1 MTTQAPGGLHENTA
15 NPLIAEWL
23 NRAGRQWQASAERT
37 GRLLNSGGRPDIV
50 ITQGDRMPVI
60 IECEFDKP
68 AVDDAA
74 SRLGHT
80 LQGETRRFTEII
92 AVGIDGGCRRDSE
105 AEFRRRLEANERIF
119 TIQLVSQPPPPE
131 DKGGK
136 GGGENKD
143 SDDNKVPPKIWPN
156 RPLAATPQDLAAY
169 AEYAQVPQAVI
180 ARETVKIAN
189 AVKAAGETLLTSIMQ
204 TQGRAEPTLA
214 KLRALTG
221 SQHDHE
227 KTPPRVPLEERP
239 EFLRPVCPWV
249 CGCNLQAAHNAGA
262 IWLVAIDL
270 QNDLAQFNRDLQGRG
285 LQTTEEVQRA
295 ATAGQL
301 TPANLLEQWR
311 IILEVNYLPVIE
323 LAIDSLEA
331 GPLGAAA
338 GDGLATLNELGQQ
351 MNGLHAKHIY
361 NFAGE
366 LWQRLVAD
374 REERAAHYTKPEI
387 AELLA
392 QAAASRFAR
401 RPAGQIAALKL
412 LDAACGTG
420 TLIGAGER
428 ALRRLYAA
436 GGGRDANG
444 LHRQRM
450 EEHIYAMDVNG
461 IAGTLTAKRLTDL
474 NVEQNYQRSKVA
486 VITDPAGS
494 LILLDPGI
502 TGVSNVLGYRSVT
515 PTKGIGGE
523 EGVFHVML
531 QGIDWALMN
540 PPYSR
545 PRRGRAQATK
555 GLESLRAKVKRSSYL
570 MGHGQAG
577 LASDFGNLSNIR
589 LAPGGV
595 YSHVLPLTAAHSGS
609 WQGWRQELEKDFTH
623 IVAIANTSKDALQS
637 MSADTG
643 MSEML
648 VIATKRDARPTQWGP
663 APAEILCVNLN
674 AAPATMAEGYA
685 IAQEIAA
692 IPPTQ
697 AQGLFTH
704 GNFTRFQQSQAG
716 FPWGPVGNSND
727 DLTSVIDALMS
738 GESYDPLTMS
748 SHKMAVPMSTLG
760 RISPTGPTH
769 HKIGHPK
776 GAEDPIGAFE
786 WIPLNELAAAP
797 AQQALWA
804 ANSKTQTSIATQ
816 PTHGGNLVSPEEA
829 KEVVRQRSQFHL
841 NRNISWTSQA
851 IAIAYT
857 NQMCH
862 GGSAWNSLQGT
873 DEAANKAVAL
883 YLNSIWG
890 CLTLNAYA
898 KSGQR
903 GPRARLQIGQIAGLP
918 CPAFHSDTPEAAAAR
933 NLAVN
938 HFDEL
943 ANLKLQP
950 LSYCFQDGHR
960 RRIDGVVAE
969 MLGLDAAEAAVQQ
982 MLAYWRTLF
991 AGEPNVN
998 GRQRKIVDALERHRA
1013 GGG

>member
-1 MTTQAPGGLHENTA
+1 MTTQAPGGLHEQTA
-15 NPLIAEWL
+15 NPLLAEWL
-23 NRAGRQWQASAERT
+23 NAAGRQWQASAERT

-60 IECEFDKP
+60 IECEFDQP
-68 AVDDAA
+68 AVKDAA
-74 SRLGHT
+74 SRLGAT
-80 LQGETRRFTEII
+80 LQGETRPFTEVI
-92 AVGIDGGCRRDSE
+92 AVGIAGACRRDSE
-105 AEFRRRLEANERIF
+105 AEFRRRLNDNERIF
-119 TIQLVSQPPPPE
+119 TIQLVSQE
-131 DKGGK
+131 AEGGR
-136 GGGENKD
+136 
-143 SDDNKVPPKIWPN
+143 KIWPN

-169 AEYAQVPQAVI
+169 CEYAQVPQAVI
-180 ARETVKIAN
+180 ARETENIAN
-189 AVKAAGETLLTSIMQ
+189 AVKSAGETLLSSIMQ
-204 TQGRAEPTLA
+204 TRDRAEPTLA

-221 SQHDHE
+221 SQHEHE
-227 KTPPRVPLEERP
+227 KTPLRTPPEERP
-239 EFLRPVCPWV
+239 DLLRPVCPWV

-270 QNDLAQFNRDLQGRG
+270 QNDLAWYNRDLQRRG
-285 LQTTEEVQRA
+285 LQSTEEVQQR
-295 ATAGQL
+295 ATAGRL

-338 GDGLATLNELGQQ
+338 GAVLATLNELGQQ

-366 LWQRLVAD
+366 LWQQLVTD

-392 QAAASRFAR
+392 QAAASRFAA
-401 RPAGQIAALKL
+401 RPYRQIAALKL

-436 GGGRDANG
+436 RGGREPNG

-494 LILLDPGI
+494 LVLLDPGI

-555 GLESLRAKVKRSSYL
+555 GLDSLRAKIKRSSYL

-577 LASDFGNLSNIR
+577 LASDFGNLSNLR
-589 LAPGGV
+589 LAAGGV

-623 IVAIANTSKDALQS
+623 IVAIANTSKDELQS

-663 APAEILCVNLN
+663 AEILCVNLN

-692 IPPTQ
+692 IPATQ

-704 GNFTRFQQSQAG
+704 GNFTRFQQSKAG

-727 DLTSVIDALMS
+727 DLTSVIDALMK
-738 GESYDPLTMS
+738 GESYDPLTLS
-748 SHKMAVPMSTLG
+748 SHKMAVPMSALG
-760 RISPTGPTH
+760 NLSPTGPTH

-786 WIPLNELAAAP
+786 WIPLNELVAAP

-816 PTHGGNLVSPEEA
+816 PTHGGNLISPEEA
-829 KEVVRQRSQFHL
+829 KEVVRQRSKFHL

-857 NQMCH
+857 IRECH

-883 YLNSIWG
+883 YFNSVWG

-933 NLAVN
+933 NIAVSN
-938 HFDEL
+938 FDEL
-943 ANLKLQP
+943 AKLKLQP
-950 LSYCFQDGHR
+950 LSYCFQDANR

-969 MLGLDAAEAAVQQ
+969 MLGLDAADAAIGQ
-982 MLAYWRTLF
+982 MLAYWRLLF

-998 GRQRKIVDALERHRA
+998 GRQRKIVAALERHRA

>member
-60 IECEFDKP
+60 IECEFDQP
-68 AVDDAA
+68 AVKDAA

-80 LQGETRRFTEII
+80 LQGETRPFTEII
-92 AVGIDGGCRRDSE
+92 AVGIDGGRRRDSE

-189 AVKAAGETLLTSIMQ
+189 AVKAAGETLLSSIRQ

-227 KTPPRVPLEERP
+227 KTPLRTPPEERP
-239 EFLRPVCPWV
+239 DLLRPVCPWV
-249 CGCNLQAAHNAGA
+249 CGCNRQAAHNAGA

-270 QNDLAQFNRDLQGRG
+270 QNDLAQFNRELQGRG
-285 LQTTEEVQRA
+285 LQTTAEVQRA

-436 GGGRDANG
+436 QGGRDPNG

-545 PRRGRAQATK
+545 PMPGRGMATTGLSKPRAAARRHK
-555 GLESLRAKVKRSSYL
+555 YL
-570 MGHGQAG
+570 MSNGQAS
-577 LASDFGNLSNIR
+577 LATDFGNLSNIR
-589 LAPGGV
+589 LAPNGV
-595 YSHVLPLTAAHSGS
+595 FSSVLPLTAARAGS
-609 WQGWRQELEKDFTH
+609 WKPYRAELEKDFED
-623 IVAIANTSKDALQS
+623 IVVIANVSSTELQS
-637 MSADTG
+637 MSADTNMG
-643 MSEML
+643 EL
-648 VIATKRDARPTQWGP
+648 LIIATKRNNRPDVWRPTN
-663 APAEILCVNLN
+663 ILCVNLGK
-674 AAPATMAEGYA
+674 APQTLAEGYA
-685 IAQEIAA
+685 LAQEIAR
-692 IPPTQ
+692 IPADNQ
-697 AQGLFTH
+697 SGMITH
-704 GNFTRFQQSQAG
+704 GSYTRISQTSAG
-716 FPWGPVGNSND
+716 NPWNAVGDSNSELTEITTALLQGQAYDPMRIATHNLALPTITLGEIAETGPSD
-727 DLTSVIDALMS
+727 DLLGHNKDAK
-738 GESYDPLTMS
+738 DP
-748 SHKMAVPMSTLG
+748 
-760 RISPTGPTH
+760 R
-769 HKIGHPK
+769 
-776 GAEDPIGAFE
+776 GAFE
-786 WIPLNELAAAP
+786 WTPLGELDTLP
-797 AQQALWA
+797 AHQSMWA
-804 ANSKTQTSIATQ
+804 AIAETQTTLVTK
-816 PTHGGNLVSPEEA
+816 PTHGGRI
-829 KEVVRQRSQFHL
+829 VRNGLAQRMVELRSRWFFK
-841 NRNISWTSQA
+841 RNMRWTSQA
-851 IAIAYT
+851 TAAAHALDDT
-857 NQMCH
+857 H
-862 GGSAWNSLQGT
+862 GGAAWTALCGVS
-873 DEAANKAVAL
+873 DEVGKAITL
-883 YLNSIWG
+883 YYNSIFG
-890 CLTLNAYA
+890 
-898 KSGQR
+898 GI
-903 GPRARLQIGQIAGLP
+903 ARSSYGANQKQGRSEIRIMATANTP
-918 CPAFHSDTPEAAAAR
+918 CPAFHEDTPAAR
-933 NLAVN
+933 QALDIAAR

-943 ANLKLQP
+943 AQLP
-950 LSYCFQDGHR
+950 LLPFAYCFQDGHR

>member
-1 MTTQAPGGLHENTA
+1 MTTQAPGELHEQTA
-15 NPLIAEWL
+15 NTLLAGWL
-23 NRAGRQWQASAERT
+23 NAAGRRWQADAERL
-37 GRLLNSGGRPDIV
+37 GRLQNSNGRPDII

-80 LQGETRRFTEII
+80 LQGGTRPFTEII
-92 AVGIDGGCRRDSE
+92 AVGIDGNCRRDSE

-119 TIQLVSQPPPPE
+119 TIQLVSQ
-131 DKGGK
+131 DA
-136 GGGENKD
+136 GGGR
-143 SDDNKVPPKIWPN
+143 KIWPN

-169 AEYAQVPQAVI
+169 GEYAQVPQAVI
-180 ARETVKIAN
+180 ARETENIAN
-189 AVKAAGETLLTSIMQ
+189 RIKSAGETLLTSIMQ

-227 KTPPRVPLEERP
+227 KTPRRTPPEERP
-239 EFLRPVCPWV
+239 DLLRPVCPWV
-249 CGCNLQAAHNAGA
+249 CGCNRQAAHNAGA

-270 QNDLAQFNRDLQGRG
+270 QNDLAQFNRELQGRG
-285 LQTTEEVQRA
+285 LQTTAEVRQA
-295 ATAGQL
+295 ATAGRL

-331 GPLGAAA
+331 GELGPA
-338 GDGLATLNELGQQ
+338 GGDVLETLNELGQQ

-366 LWQRLVAD
+366 LWQQLVTD

-523 EGVFHVML
+523 EGLFHVML

-555 GLESLRAKVKRSSYL
+555 GLDGLRAKVRRSSYL

-589 LAPGGV
+589 LAAGGV

-623 IVAIANTSKDALQS
+623 IVAIANTSKDELQS

-648 VIATKRDARPTQWGP
+648 VIATKRDARPTQWGRT
-663 APAEILCVNLN
+663 EILCVNLN

-692 IPPTQ
+692 IPATQ

-727 DLTSVIDALMS
+727 DLTSVIDALLN

-748 SHKMAVPMSTLG
+748 NHKMAVPMSTLG
-760 RISPTGPTH
+760 SISPTGPTH

-776 GAEDPIGAFE
+776 GADDPIGAFE

-933 NLAVN
+933 NIAVSNFDKLAK
-938 HFDEL
+938 
-943 ANLKLQP
+943 LKLQP
-950 LSYCFQDGHR
+950 LSYCFQDGNR

-969 MLGLDAAEAAVQQ
+969 MLGLDAADAAVQQ
-982 MLAYWRTLF
+982 MLAYWRALF

-998 GRQRKIVDALERHRA
+998 GRQRKIVAALERHRA
-1013 GGG
+1013 GG